1 MVPELVEG
9 VLEMTDMQEALQKCR
24 ALLFNSDNHYPKFG
38 KHLPKDAYNRKCV
51 KNKAATAGLFS
62 FYMKS
67 SQGARLA
74 SPLPKKMLP
83 QRTVLCSAEKAR
95 RKLRLLCMNRKV
107 LG

>member
-24 ALLFNSDNHYPKFG
+24 ALLFNSEKHYPKFG
-38 KHLPKDAYNRKCV
+38 KHLSKDAYNRKCV

-62 FYMKS
+62 IYLIKWL
-67 SQGARLA
+67 GARLA
-74 SPLPKKMLP
+74 SDA
-83 QRTVLCSAEKAR
+83 QR
-95 RKLRLLCMNRKV
+95 N